1 LSILPPE
8 CRILL
13 LGYGNPGRQDD
24 GLGPA
29 LAELLEKSNLPGLT
43 VDAAYQ
49 LNIEDAAEAA
59 EYDIVIFADAMVEG
73 EEPYLIK
80 RLTPSVDITFSSHII
95 GPESIL
101 AICQESFD
109 RTPEAWLLAIRG
121 YAFDFEEK
129 LTEKAEANL
138 KGAFS
143 FATDFIIQKIN

>member
-1 LSILPPE
+1 MSNLPPG

-13 LGYGNPGRQDD
+13 IGYGNPGRQDD

-29 LAELLEKSNLPGLT
+29 LAELLEKANLPGLT

-73 EEPYLIK
+73 EEPYSIK
-80 RLTPSVDITFSSHII
+80 RLTPSVEITFSSHII

-101 AICQESFD
+101 AICQESFG
-109 RTPEAWLLAIRG
+109 RTPEA
-121 YAFDFEEK
+121 
-129 LTEKAEANL
+129 
-138 KGAFS
+138 
-143 FATDFIIQKIN
+143 